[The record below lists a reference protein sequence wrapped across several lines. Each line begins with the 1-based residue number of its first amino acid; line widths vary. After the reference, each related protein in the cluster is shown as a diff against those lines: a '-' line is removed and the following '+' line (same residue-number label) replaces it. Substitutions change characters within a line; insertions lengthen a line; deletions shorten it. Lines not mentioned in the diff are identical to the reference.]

1 MHNFSDSPLNY
12 HNRIIWISK
21 TSLDS
26 ICSPPH
32 PPPKIPGTHWYTY
45 SDSNLLFLD
54 YPVVT
59 WSETCSAL
67 SQCPF
72 HLAINIFS
80 SSASSHSSTV
90 PLLLKFLSSS
100 LSYSLSL
107 PFSSFSSPIPI
118 SLSLP
123 LLLPPF
129 FLFFL
134 VPPFLPH
141 SWKSTQGFV
150 HNGPALHN

>member
-32 PPPKIPGTHWYTY
+32 PPLKIPGTHWYTY

-59 WSETCSAL
+59 WSETCSTL

-100 LSYSLSL
+100 LSHSSSL
-107 PFSSFSSPIPI
+107 PFSSFSSPFLFLFLFLFCFLLSSSF
-118 SLSLP
+118 SLSS
-123 LLLPPF
+123 F
-129 FLFFL
+129 FLATFL
-134 VPPFLPH
+134 KIY
-141 SWKSTQGFV
+141 SGICAQWAST
-150 HNGPALHN
+150 P